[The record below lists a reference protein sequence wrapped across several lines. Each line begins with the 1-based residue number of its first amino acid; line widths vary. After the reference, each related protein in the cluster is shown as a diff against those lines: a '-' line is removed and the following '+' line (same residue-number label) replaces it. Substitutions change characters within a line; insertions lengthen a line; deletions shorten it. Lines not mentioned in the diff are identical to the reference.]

1 MQQAVRAGRM
11 SLKEAAACLLAF
23 LQQHEVEQQM
33 LRAACITSMAEHSQ
47 HAGQA
52 SQPYQA
58 QPAASIWGSEA
69 AGTMSTCQ
77 PLCSQPG
84 SAVPAW
90 LPWAAASPIPG
101 AAQQH

>member
-1 MQQAVRAGRM
+1 M
-11 SLKEAAACLLAF
+11 SAKEAAACLLAF

-33 LRAACITSMAEHSQ
+33 LRAACSSSMAEHTQ
-47 HAGQA
+47 HAGQP
-52 SQPYQA
+52 SQPLPSYQA

-77 PLCSQPG
+77 PGWSQPE
-84 SAVPAW
+84 SAVPGCSW

-101 AAQQH
+101 AAQDH